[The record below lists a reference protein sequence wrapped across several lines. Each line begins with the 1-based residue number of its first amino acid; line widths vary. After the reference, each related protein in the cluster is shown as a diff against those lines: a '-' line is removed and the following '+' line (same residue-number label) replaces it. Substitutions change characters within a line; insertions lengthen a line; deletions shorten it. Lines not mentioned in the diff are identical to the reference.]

1 MSWLVLF
8 LLVVGALTSVGTL
21 RAAACRGLRKATS

>member
-8 LLVVGALTSVGTL
+8 LLVVGALTSAGSLLGV
-21 RAAACRGLRKATS
+21 ACRLRMATS